1 MATTLLLVR
10 HGQTEWNRVERFR
23 GRYEVPLN
31 PTGLAQAEKA
41 AAHLCA
47 HWQPVA
53 IYASPLGRAME
64 TAGAIAQACHLVV
77 QPCAGLLDIDYG
89 EWQGL
94 TPAEARLR
102 WPELV
107 TAWYAHPE
115 TVQIPGGESLARV
128 RQRVT
133 SLLKDV
139 CRRHADQPVV
149 LVGHTVVNRLIL
161 LEILGLGNE
170 RFWHL
175 HQDPGAINVIEEKD
189 QDFTLVAMN
198 DTCHLGGS

>member
-1 MATTLLLVR
+1 MATTIILVR

-31 PTGLAQAEKA
+31 KTGLAQAKKA
-41 AAHLCA
+41 AERISAR
-47 HWQPVA
+47 WKPSV
-53 IYASPLGRAME
+53 IYTSPLGRAME
-64 TAGAIAQACHLVV
+64 TGKAIAQACNLKLQLCDGLV
-77 QPCAGLLDIDYG
+77 DIDYG

-107 TAWYAHPE
+107 TAWYEHPE
-115 TVQIPGGESLARV
+115 TVQIPGGESLAQV

-133 SLLKDV
+133 LNLRDI
-139 CRRHADQPVV
+139 RWLHANKEIV

-170 RFWHL
+170 RFWRL

-189 QDFTLVAMN
+189 KDFYLVSMN
-198 DTCHLGGS
+198 ETCHLG

>member
-1 MATTLLLVR
+1 MATTIILVR

-31 PTGLAQAEKA
+31 ETGLAQAEKA
-41 AAHLCA
+41 AARISA
-47 HWQPVA
+47 RWKPVV

-64 TAGAIAQACHLVV
+64 TASAIAHACKLIV
-77 QPCAGLLDIDYG
+77 QPCDGLVDIDYG

-102 WPELV
+102 WPKLV
-107 TAWYAHPE
+107 ADWYEHPE
-115 TVQIPGGESLARV
+115 MVQIPGGESLAQV
-128 RQRVT
+128 RQRIIT
-133 SLLKDV
+133 MLKDV
-139 CRRHADQPVV
+139 CRLHANKEIV

-161 LEILGLGNE
+161 LEILGLGSE

-175 HQDPGAINVIEEKD
+175 HQDPGAINVIEERDKD
-189 QDFTLVAMN
+189 FSLVSMN
-198 DTCHLGGS
+198 DTCHLG

>member
-1 MATTLLLVR
+1 MATTIILVR

-31 PTGLAQAEKA
+31 KTGLAQAKKTA
-41 AAHLCA
+41 GRISARWKPAVL
-47 HWQPVA
+47 
-53 IYASPLGRAME
+53 YASPLGRAMQ
-64 TAGAIAQACHLVV
+64 TAKAIAQACNLKL
-77 QPCAGLLDIDYG
+77 QLCDGLIEIDYG

-94 TPAEARLR
+94 TPEEARLR

-107 TAWYAHPE
+107 AAWYTRPE
-115 TVQIPGGESLARV
+115 TVQFPGGESLVQV

-133 SLLKDV
+133 ASLKDI
-139 CRRHADQPVV
+139 CWLHANKEIV
-149 LVGHTVVNRLIL
+149 LVAHSGVNRLIL
-161 LEILGLGNE
+161 LEILGLGNG

-189 QDFTLVAMN
+189 HDFSLVSMN
-198 DTCHLGGS
+198 ETGHLD

>member
-1 MATTLLLVR
+1 MATTIILVR
-10 HGQTEWNRVERFR
+10 HGQTEWNRIERFR

-31 PTGLAQAEKA
+31 QTGLAQAKKA
-41 AAHLCA
+41 AGRISA
-47 HWQPVA
+47 HWKPSV

-64 TAGAIAQACHLVV
+64 TANAIAHACKLIV
-77 QPCAGLLDIDYG
+77 QPCDGLIEIDYG

-94 TPAEARLR
+94 TPEEARLR
-102 WPELV
+102 WPELMA
-107 TAWYAHPE
+107 AWYSRPE
-115 TVQIPGGESLARV
+115 TVQLPGGESLVQV

-133 SLLKDV
+133 SNLKDI
-139 CRRHADQPVV
+139 CWLHANKEIV
-149 LVGHTVVNRLIL
+149 LVGHSGVNRLIL

-189 QDFTLVAMN
+189 QDFSLVSMN
-198 DTCHLGGS
+198 ETGHLG

>member
-1 MATTLLLVR
+1 MATTIILVR

-31 PTGLAQAEKA
+31 QTGLAQAEKA
-41 AAHLCA
+41 AARISA
-47 HWQPVA
+47 HWKLAA

-64 TAGAIAQACHLVV
+64 TARAIAHACKRVV
-77 QPCAGLLDIDYG
+77 QPCDGLVDIDYG

-102 WPELV
+102 WPEQV

-115 TVQIPGGESLARV
+115 TVQIPGGESLAQV

-133 SLLKDV
+133 TLLKDV
-139 CRRHADQPVV
+139 CRLHADQHIV

-189 QDFTLVAMN
+189 KDFSLVSMN
-198 DTCHLGGS
+198 DTCHLD